1 MLSNQSTK
9 PALNQKPERTGSK
22 AVTASEIPVNTAWI
36 KYNHGA
42 RNMNANSRG
51 SVTPVKK
58 EQSAAAN
65 NKP

>member
-36 KYNHGA
+36 KYNPGA
-42 RNMNANSRG
+42 
-51 SVTPVKK
+51 T
-58 EQSAAAN
+58 
-65 NKP
+65 